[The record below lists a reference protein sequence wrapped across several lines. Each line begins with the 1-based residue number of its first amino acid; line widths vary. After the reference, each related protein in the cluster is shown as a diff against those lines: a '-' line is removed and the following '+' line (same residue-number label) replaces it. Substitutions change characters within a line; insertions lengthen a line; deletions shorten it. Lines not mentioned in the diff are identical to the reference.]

1 MTTTC
6 FILNLTIRV
15 FHNIFLNFL
24 LGLLAAIDMDAD
36 YSMFELI
43 ANFSI
48 SIQLVV
54 GCMSTVLS
62 NGEKYHI
69 RDFLDD
75 ASSHDHLFNNCIME

>member
-1 MTTTC
+1 M
-6 FILNLTIRV
+6 
-15 FHNIFLNFL
+15 
-24 LGLLAAIDMDAD
+24 GLLAAIDMDAD

-75 ASSHDHLFNNCIME
+75 ASSHDHLYNNCIMEWKKLDVIYIKIILFKVKIIFF